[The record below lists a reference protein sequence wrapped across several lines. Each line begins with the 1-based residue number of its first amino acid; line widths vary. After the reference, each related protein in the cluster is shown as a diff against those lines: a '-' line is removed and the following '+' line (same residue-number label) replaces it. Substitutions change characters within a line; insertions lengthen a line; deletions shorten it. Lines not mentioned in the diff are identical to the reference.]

1 MPSETNDFTLL
12 NHYTILIYP
21 FLHDVTSDA
30 RQTRLRLLEESWDPW
45 WARLDGN
52 IHQVLDDSYF
62 FLPYIREVV
71 FPEAALL
78 KDTQPGDRY
87 AHWVKRIQQWN
98 AKGLNYFCSELTP
111 EAVLRLTYNQK
122 LVSSIRNIEIL
133 PLPVNGVSGEEALP
147 LRLEW
152 VDALLFPTGVGFIMT
167 KVVLSEDS
175 PQLSR
180 LIDLNYYLRTVHP
193 PFTDWKLPELRV
205 GRMAYTVKMRDL
217 MDFLIQGMT
226 GDHAIIPNLTQF
238 IDHLRQSQPR
248 RYSEGEAGQVYG
260 ERCHFFSYASV
271 DMKDDETTE
280 ALRGNFAS
288 VTDRVLFE
296 TASSIPIGDSINNPV
311 WVPALAQVSQLREQN
326 QIAIWQIWRGMALKD
341 SVVFLGTEDVN
352 FNRVNLPHNVEY
364 DYLPLYLYSLYQK
377 YQLFV
382 FADELMRK
390 GAYVAQHLQEVR
402 DLMDRFMDFRN
413 RYWFNEVT
421 RKPLGGD
428 IYRKFQQGLESQF
441 LYEMVSSQVKDLKEY
456 YEERRQR
463 RIDLLLNL
471 FTFAFL
477 PLSAVIGV
485 FGMTFFTGSWWS
497 FVITFVVTVAISVG
511 LWSWWTEEIGPPR
524 VPTRR

>member
-30 RQTRLRLLEESWDPW
+30 RQSRVRLLEESWDPW

-52 IHQVLDDSYF
+52 IHQALDDSYF

-71 FPEAALL
+71 FPEAVLL
-78 KDTQPGDRY
+78 KDTQPGDEY
-87 AHWVKRIQQWN
+87 THWEKRIRQWN
-98 AKGLNYFCSELTP
+98 AKGLNYFCSELPP
-111 EAVLRLTYNQK
+111 EAVLHVTYK
-122 LVSSIRNIEIL
+122 RELLSTIRDIEIL
-133 PLPVNGVSGEEALP
+133 PPPVNGVSGEGTLL

-152 VDALLFPTGVGFIMT
+152 IDALLFPTGVGFIMM
-167 KVVLSEDS
+167 KVILSEDS
-175 PQLSR
+175 PPLSH
-180 LIDLNYYLRTVHP
+180 LTDLNHYLRTVHP
-193 PFTDWKLPELRV
+193 PFTGWKLPELRI
-205 GRMAYTVKMRDL
+205 GRMAYTVKVRDL
-217 MDFLIQGMT
+217 MDFLSQGMT
-226 GDHAIIPNLTQF
+226 GGHSLIPDLTRF
-238 IDHLRQSQPR
+238 IEHLRQSKPR

-260 ERCHFFSYASV
+260 ERCHFFSYACLNIKEDVTVKAS
-271 DMKDDETTE
+271 
-280 ALRGNFAS
+280 AGNFAS
-288 VTDRVLFE
+288 IKERILFE
-296 TASSIPIGDSINNPV
+296 TASSIPVGDSINNPV
-311 WVPALAQVSQLREQN
+311 WVPTSEQVSGLREQN
-326 QIAIWQIWRGMALKD
+326 QIAIWQAWRGMALKE
-341 SVVFLGTEDVN
+341 SVVFLGTEDIN

-390 GAYVAQHLQEVR
+390 GAYVARHLQEVR
-402 DLMDRFMDFRN
+402 GLMDRFMDFRN
-413 RYWFNEVT
+413 KYWFNEVT

-428 IYRKFQQGLESQF
+428 IYRKFQQGLESQA

-456 YEERRQR
+456 YEERRRR

-485 FGMTFFTGSWWS
+485 FGMTFFTGSWRS
-497 FVITFVVTVAISVG
+497 FAITFVVAVAISLG
-511 LWSWWTEEIGPPR
+511 LWRWWTEEIGPP
-524 VPTRR
+524 VK